1 MPFKA
6 PEAPK
11 CPKCDRSVYAAEE
24 KMAGGYKFHKV
35 CFKCGKNSETK
46 VVNGRNLLWFITSQ
60 ADPFIPF
67 SKNKLWCL
75 FLQTCATN
83 CWIPRLWLSITRSC
97 IAKLAMAGS
106 TDPRGLGLAQGPGRS
121 VWTVENNSA
130 IQKES
135 RKLRKICQNAH
146 SSYRSTNTESIS
158 FCPNNRNKPAVD
170 PNFVFYW
177 CWSLRRHSHFNPTPV
192 KSTTCY
198 TILFEMHVET
208 DGRQD
213 IIDNFPWMSLDTIL

>member
-35 CFKCGKNSETK
+35 CFKCGKNNETK
-46 VVNGRNLLWFITSQ
+46 LVNGRNLLWFITSQ
-60 ADPFIPF
+60 ADPFTPF

-121 VWTVENNSA
+121 VWTVENSSA

-135 RKLRKICQNAH
+135 RKLRKKYVKTH
-146 SSYRSTNTESIS
+146 TV
-158 FCPNNRNKPAVD
+158 AVD
-170 PNFVFYW
+170 QLIQ
-177 CWSLRRHSHFNPTPV
+177 SLFLSAPITEISLPLILTSCSTDAEACEDTHILTP
-192 KSTTCY
+192 
-198 TILFEMHVET
+198 
-208 DGRQD
+208 
-213 IIDNFPWMSLDTIL
+213 PP